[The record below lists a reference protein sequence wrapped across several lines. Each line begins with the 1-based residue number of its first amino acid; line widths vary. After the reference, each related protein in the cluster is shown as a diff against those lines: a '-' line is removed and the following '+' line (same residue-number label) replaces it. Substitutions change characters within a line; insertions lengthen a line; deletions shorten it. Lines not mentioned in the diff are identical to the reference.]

1 MDEIYFQCKDKYGII
16 FKDLK
21 KYLTSGTSII
31 YKYYSNKLN
40 VTKFFDLASFTFDYD
55 TAINN
60 FITIILYE
68 LFIIKI
74 YIYNV

>member
-21 KYLTSGTSII
+21 KYLTSGISTI
-31 YKYYSNKLN
+31 YNYYSNKLN

-60 FITIILYE
+60 FKFLELLTNKLETIKKL
-68 LFIIKI
+68 
-74 YIYNV
+74 